1 MKPLLSDIIIL
12 IAFLFS
18 CIALLTSIR
27 ANSFSRKLATSV
39 VELQN
44 TINHLQTE
52 IIVLQKD
59 ITSSLNSIDVHF
71 KYIEKYAQSEY
82 YKIYGNVGQISSES
96 REQGNKSKSK

>member
-1 MKPLLSDIIIL
+1 MKPLLSDLIIV

-18 CIALLTSIR
+18 CIALITSIR
-27 ANSFSRKLATSV
+27 ANSTSRKLSISV
-39 VELQN
+39 VELQKSV
-44 TINHLQTE
+44 NHLETE

-59 ITSSLNSIDVHF
+59 IKSSLNSIDVHF
-71 KYIEKYAQSEY
+71 KFIEKYAQSEY

>member
-1 MKPLLSDIIIL
+1 MKPLLSDIIII

-18 CIALLTSIR
+18 CIALITSIR
-27 ANSFSRKLATSV
+27 ANCFSRKLATSV
-39 VELQN
+39 VELQKTVN
-44 TINHLQTE
+44 QLQTE

-59 ITSSLNSIDVHF
+59 ITSSLNSIDIHF

>member
-1 MKPLLSDIIIL
+1 MKPLLSDIII
-12 IAFLFS
+12 IFAFLFS
-18 CIALLTSIR
+18 CIALITSIR
-27 ANSFSRKLATSV
+27 ANSSSRKLSTSV
-39 VELQN
+39 VELQKSV
-44 TINHLQTE
+44 IHLQTE

-59 ITSSLNSIDVHF
+59 ITSSLNNIDVHF